1 MLKTKRLV
9 KSFYRLILPVF
20 ILVAG
25 AIIGSSIF
33 LVQKAALAPKA
44 HYLVTPEK
52 YGQLSSRGAQITDET
67 WKNSDGTT
75 ARGWLLRGTPG
86 TPAVIM
92 LHAYG
97 ADRSYVLNL
106 GVKINEA
113 TDFTILMPDQR
124 GHGETPHV
132 KNTSFGGNE
141 TEDLLS
147 AVKYLRG
154 LKPDGQTPLV
164 GQSIGIY
171 GTEMGALT
179 AVFAAGRDVGVK
191 SLVLD
196 SIPNDSDQLLS
207 RATVKRYP
215 FASFVTTRVAQL
227 GTYIYFYDG
236 LYRRDS
242 GCDVAKNLDNRQVL
256 LLAGADAPEFQVSTT
271 AVSRCFP
278 NSTKIETKTDL
289 NPSGYNIT
297 NASLEQSEAYDQ
309 RVIGFFKQSLGWVEP
324 QIAAVAPQ

>member
-1 MLKTKRLV
+1 MAITKRLF

-20 ILVAG
+20 ILVVG
-25 AIIGSSIF
+25 SLIGGGIF
-33 LVQKAALAPKA
+33 LVERAARAPKA
-44 HYLVTPEK
+44 RYLVTPEK

-67 WKNSDGTT
+67 WQNSDGST

-86 TPAVIM
+86 SPAVVL

-124 GHGETPHV
+124 GHGDTPHV
-132 KNTSFGGNE
+132 KNTSFGGRE
-141 TEDLLS
+141 TEDALA
-147 AVKYLRG
+147 AVNYLRA
-154 LKPDGQTPLV
+154 LKLDGQTPLV

-179 AVFAAGRDVGVK
+179 AVFAAGKDEAVK
-191 SLVLD
+191 ALVLD
-196 SIPNDSDQLLS
+196 SVPNNSDDLLS

-215 FASFVTTRVAQL
+215 FASFVTTRVAHL
-227 GTYIYFYDG
+227 GTYMYFYDG
-236 LYRRDS
+236 NYRRDS
-242 GCDVAKNLDNRQVL
+242 GCDVAKNLGNREVL
-256 LLAGADAPEFQVSTT
+256 LLAGADAPEFQTSTT

-289 NPSGYNIT
+289 NPSGFNIT

-309 RVIGFFKQSLGWVEP
+309 RVIGFFKQSLGYVEP
-324 QIAAVAPQ
+324 AQIAAN

>member
-1 MLKTKRLV
+1 MAKTKRLL

-25 AIIGSSIF
+25 SIIGGGIF
-33 LVQKAALAPKA
+33 LVQDAALAPKA
-44 HYLVTPEK
+44 QYLVTPDK

-67 WKNSDGTT
+67 WQNADGSA
-75 ARGWLLRGTPG
+75 ARGWLLRGAPG
-86 TPAVIM
+86 APAVVM

-124 GHGETPHV
+124 GHGSEPLV
-132 KNTSFGGNE
+132 KNTSFGGRE
-141 TEDLLS
+141 TEDVLA
-147 AVKYLRG
+147 AVKFLRG

-164 GQSIGIY
+164 GQSIGVY
-171 GTEMGALT
+171 GTELGALT
-179 AVFAAGRDVGVK
+179 AVFAAGKETAVK
-191 SLVLD
+191 ALVLD
-196 SIPNDSDQLLS
+196 SVPNNSDHLLA

-215 FASFVTTRVAQL
+215 FATFVTTRVASL
-227 GTYIYFYDG
+227 GTYMYFYDG
-236 LYRRDS
+236 VYRRDS
-242 GCDVAKNLDNRQVL
+242 GCDVAKNLANRQVL
-256 LLAGADAPEFQVSTT
+256 LLAGADAPEFQTTTT

-297 NASLEQSEAYDQ
+297 NASLEQSTAYDE
-309 RVIGFFKQSLGWVEP
+309 RVIGFFKQSLGAPEM
-324 QIAAVAPQ
+324 IAEK

>member
-1 MLKTKRLV
+1 MAKTKRLF

-20 ILVAG
+20 ILIVG
-25 AIIGSSIF
+25 SLIGSGIF
-33 LVQKAALAPKA
+33 LVQRAARAPHA

-67 WKNSDGTT
+67 WPNADGSTS
-75 ARGWLLRGTPG
+75 RGWLLRGTPG
-86 TPAVIM
+86 APAVVL

-124 GHGETPHV
+124 GHGDTPHV
-132 KNTSFGGNE
+132 KNTSFGGHE
-141 TEDLLS
+141 TEDALA
-147 AVKYLRG
+147 AVKYLRS
-154 LKPDGQTPLV
+154 LKLDGQTPLV
-164 GQSIGIY
+164 GQNIGFY

-179 AVFAAGRDVGVK
+179 AVFAAGKDNAVK
-191 SLVLD
+191 ALVLD
-196 SIPNDSDQLLS
+196 SIPNSSDDLLS
-207 RATVKRYP
+207 RATLKRYP

-227 GTYIYFYDG
+227 GTYMYFYDG
-236 LYRRDS
+236 NYRRDS
-242 GCDVAKNLDNRQVL
+242 GCDAAKNLGNREVL
-256 LLAGADAPEFQVSTT
+256 LLAGADAPEFQTSTT

-289 NPSGYNIT
+289 NPSGFNIT

-309 RVIGFFKQSLGWVEP
+309 RVIGFFKQSLGYVEP
-324 QIAAVAPQ
+324 TTIAAN